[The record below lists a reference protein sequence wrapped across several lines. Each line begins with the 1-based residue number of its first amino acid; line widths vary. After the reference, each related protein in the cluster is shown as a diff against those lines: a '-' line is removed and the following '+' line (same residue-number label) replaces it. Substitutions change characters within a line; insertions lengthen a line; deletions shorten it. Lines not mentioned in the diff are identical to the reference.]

1 MTRRPAWLR
10 RTLSSYAIVARN
22 SRLLTVELAWGAAIS
37 AEWAHFVAL
46 GVFAYQTDGA
56 LGVGIVGFIRL
67 VPAALIAPFAASLG
81 DRWRR
86 ERFLG
91 FVCLLGTIAFSAS
104 AAAYSLGPYSRAIY
118 AAAAVAAIA
127 STLIRPALQALLP
140 SLASTPDELVAAN
153 AFSATLESL
162 GTFVG
167 PVVGGIVV
175 AAADAGWV
183 FAGASVLYA
192 VATTLVASVTVE
204 GRRLT
209 EPDAGARQRV
219 LGGFRV
225 LATEPGPR
233 IVILL
238 MIAQTFVRGALNVL
252 IVVVAFDI
260 LDAGAG
266 WVGLL
271 NAAVG
276 AGGLVGA
283 FIAVGVAGRRLA
295 QPFALALILGGLPIV
310 LLAGAPTA
318 VLAFVLVAL
327 IGVANSIEDVTGFTL
342 LQRIV
347 DDDVLARV
355 LGALWG
361 LAMAGLAVGSIA
373 TSLLLQV
380 AGNRVALIAIGAIL
394 PVATLFAWARLSA
407 LDRTAVAPAELGRIA
422 AVPMFGP
429 LPVATKE
436 QLARR
441 LERREVPADTLVV
454 RAGDEGDSFYI
465 VGEGEL
471 EVLVPG
477 REPGRAAA
485 GDYFGEIALL
495 RDVPR
500 TASVR
505 TVTPCTLFVL
515 GREHFLTA
523 VTGHEAGHAAGERVV
538 ATRLGEAE
546 AAS

>member
-46 GVFAYQTDGA
+46 GVFAFQTDGA

-67 VPAALIAPFAASLG
+67 VPAAIIAPFAASLG

-91 FVCLLGTIAFSAS
+91 VVCLLGTIAFCAS
-104 AAAYSLGPYSRAIY
+104 AAAYSLGPYPRAIY

-162 GTFVG
+162 GTFIG
-167 PVVGGIVV
+167 PAVGGLVV
-175 AAADAGWV
+175 AAANAGWV

-209 EPDAGARQRV
+209 EPDAGARGRV

-276 AGGLVGA
+276 VGGLVGA

-295 QPFALALILGGLPIV
+295 QPFALALILWGLPIV

-361 LAMAGLAVGSIA
+361 LAMAGLAVGSIG
-373 TSLLLQV
+373 TSLLLEL

-394 PVATLFAWARLSA
+394 PVATVFAWARLSA

-422 AVPMFGP
+422 AVPMFEP

-441 LERREVPADTLVV
+441 LERREVPADTVVV

-477 REPGRAAA
+477 REPGTAGA

-500 TASVR
+500 TATVR
-505 TVTPCTLFVL
+505 TLTPCTLFVL
-515 GREHFLTA
+515 GRENFLTA

-538 ATRLGEAE
+538 ETRLGEVP
-546 AAS
+546 S

>member
-1 MTRRPAWLR
+1 
-10 RTLSSYAIVARN
+10 
-22 SRLLTVELAWGAAIS
+22 
-37 AEWAHFVAL
+37 
-46 GVFAYQTDGA
+46 
-56 LGVGIVGFIRL
+56 
-67 VPAALIAPFAASLG
+67 
-81 DRWRR
+81 
-86 ERFLG
+86 
-91 FVCLLGTIAFSAS
+91 
-104 AAAYSLGPYSRAIY
+104 
-118 AAAAVAAIA
+118 
-127 STLIRPALQALLP
+127 
-140 SLASTPDELVAAN
+140 
-153 AFSATLESL
+153 
-162 GTFVG
+162 
-167 PVVGGIVV
+167 VGGIVV

-192 VATTLVASVTVE
+192 VATTLVASVSVE
-204 GRRLT
+204 GERLT
-209 EPDAGARQRV
+209 EPDTNARGRV

-233 IVILL
+233 VVIAL

-276 AGGLVGA
+276 VGGLVGA
-283 FIAVGVAGRRLA
+283 FLAVGVAGRRLA
-295 QPFALALILGGLPIV
+295 QPFALALVLWGLPIV

-347 DDDVLARV
+347 DDDVLTRV

-373 TSLLLQV
+373 TSLLLEV

-441 LERREVPADTLVV
+441 LERREVPAATVVV

-465 VGEGEL
+465 VGDGEL

-477 REPGRAAA
+477 REPGTCGA

-500 TASVR
+500 TATVR
-505 TVTPCTLFVL
+505 TLTPSTLFVL
-515 GREHFLTA
+515 GRENFLTA

-538 ATRLGEAE
+538 ATRLGEA
-546 AAS
+546 APS

>member
-1 MTRRPAWLR
+1 MRQPAWLR
-10 RTLSSYAIVARN
+10 QTLRSYRVVMMNR
-22 SRLLTVELAWGAAIS
+22 RLRTVELAWGAAIS

-46 GVFAYQTDGA
+46 GVFAFETDGA
-56 LGVGIVGFIRL
+56 LGVGLVGFIRL
-67 VPAALIAPFAASLG
+67 VPAAVLAPFAASLA
-81 DRWRR
+81 DRMPR
-86 ERFLG
+86 ERFIG
-91 FVCLLGTIAFSAS
+91 CVCLLGTLAFCAS
-104 AAAYSLGPYSRAIY
+104 AAAYSLGPYRLAIY

-127 STLIRPALQALLP
+127 STLIRPGLQALLP

-153 AFSATLESL
+153 AASSTLESL
-162 GTFVG
+162 GTFIG
-167 PVVGGIVV
+167 PAVGGIVV

-192 VATTLVASVTVE
+192 VATTLVCSITVA

-209 EPDAGARQRV
+209 GAEGDATSRV
-219 LGGFRV
+219 LAGFRV

-233 IVILL
+233 VVIAL

-276 AGGLVGA
+276 VGGLVGA
-283 FIAVGVAGRRLA
+283 FVAVSIAGRRLA
-295 QPFALALILGGLPIV
+295 QPFALALILWGIPIA
-310 LLAGAPTA
+310 LLAGAPSA
-318 VLAFVLVAL
+318 VLAFALVAL
-327 IGVANSIEDVTGFTL
+327 IGVANSIEDVAGFTL

-347 DDDVLARV
+347 DDEVLARV

-361 LAMAGLAVGSIA
+361 LAMAGLALGSIA
-373 TSLLLQV
+373 ASLLLQV
-380 AGNRVALIAIGAIL
+380 AGNRAALIAVGAIL
-394 PVATLFAWARLSA
+394 PIATLVTWARLTA
-407 LDRTAVAPAELGRIA
+407 LDRTAVAPAELGRIE
-422 AVPMFGP
+422 AVPMFAP

-441 LERREVPADTLVV
+441 LERREVPPGEVIV
-454 RAGDEGDSFYI
+454 RAGDYGDSFYL
-465 VGEGEL
+465 VGDGAL
-471 EVLVPG
+471 EVAVPG
-477 REPGRAAA
+477 GEPRSCEA

-500 TASVR
+500 TATVR
-505 TVTPCTLFVL
+505 AVTASTLFVL
-515 GREHFLTA
+515 GRDHFLTA

-538 ATRLGEAE
+538 ATRLGEAT
-546 AAS
+546 S

>member
-1 MTRRPAWLR
+1 MMRRPAWLS
-10 RTLSSYAIVARN
+10 RTLQSYRIVARN

-56 LGVGIVGFIRL
+56 LGVGLVGFIRL

-91 FVCLLGTIAFSAS
+91 VVCLLGTIAFSAS

-167 PVVGGIVV
+167 PAVGGIVV

-209 EPDAGARQRV
+209 QPDGDARGRV

-283 FIAVGVAGRRLA
+283 FVAAGVVGRHLA
-295 QPFALALILGGLPIV
+295 QPFALALVLWGIPIV
-310 LLAGAPTA
+310 LLAGAPHA
-318 VLAFVLVAL
+318 VLAFTLVAL

-347 DDDVLARV
+347 DDEVLTRV

-373 TSLLLQV
+373 TSLLLEV

-394 PVATLFAWARLSA
+394 PVATLVAWARLSA
-407 LDRTAVAPAELGRIA
+407 LDRTAVAPAELERIA
-422 AVPMFGP
+422 GVPMFGP

-441 LERREVPADTLVV
+441 LERREVPADTVIV

-477 REPGRAAA
+477 REPATSGA

-500 TASVR
+500 TATVR
-505 TVTPCTLFVL
+505 TITPCTLFVL
-515 GREHFLTA
+515 GRENFLTA

-538 ATRLGEAE
+538 ATRLGEAP
-546 AAS
+546 S

>member
-1 MTRRPAWLR
+1 MQAPAWLR
-10 RTLSSYAIVARN
+10 QTLRSYRVIATNR
-22 SRLLTVELAWGAAIS
+22 RLRTVELAWGAAIS

-46 GVFAYQTDGA
+46 GVFAFQTDGA
-56 LGVGIVGFIRL
+56 LGVGVVGFIRL
-67 VPAALIAPFAASLG
+67 VPAAVLAPFAASLA
-81 DRWRR
+81 DRMPR

-91 FVCLLGTIAFSAS
+91 CVCLLGTLAFCAS
-104 AAAYSLGPYSRAIY
+104 AAAYSLGPYATAIY

-127 STLIRPALQALLP
+127 STLIRPGLQALLP

-153 AFSATLESL
+153 ACSSTLESL
-162 GTFVG
+162 GTFLG
-167 PVVGGIVV
+167 PAIGGFVV

-209 EPDAGARQRV
+209 ETEGDAAGRV
-219 LGGFRV
+219 LAGFRV
-225 LATEPGPR
+225 LATQPGPR
-233 IVILL
+233 VVVAL
-238 MIAQTFVRGALNVL
+238 MVAQTFVRGALNVL

-283 FIAVGVAGRRLA
+283 FLAVGVAGRRLA
-295 QPFALALILGGLPIV
+295 QPFAWALILWGIPIT
-310 LLAGAPTA
+310 LLAGAPSA
-318 VLAFVLVAL
+318 VLAFGLVAL
-327 IGVANSIEDVTGFTL
+327 IGVANSIEDVAGFTL

-347 DDDVLARV
+347 DDEVLARV

-373 TSLLLQV
+373 ASVLLEV

-394 PVATLFAWARLSA
+394 PAATLFAWARLSA
-407 LDRTAVAPAELGRIA
+407 LDRTAVAPAELARIA
-422 AVPMFGP
+422 AVPMFEP

-441 LERREVPADTLVV
+441 LERRDVPAGTIVV
-454 RAGDEGDSFYI
+454 RAGDAGDSFYL
-465 VGEGEL
+465 VGEGQL
-471 EVLVPG
+471 EVSVPG
-477 REPGRAAA
+477 GDTRACGP

-500 TASVR
+500 TATVR
-505 TVTPCTLFVL
+505 AVTDATLFVL
-515 GREHFLTA
+515 GRDHFLTA

-538 ATRLGEAE
+538 ATRLGEAT
-546 AAS
+546 S

>member
-1 MTRRPAWLR
+1 MLSAALPIALCSTLLYRSPMTRRPAWLR

-46 GVFAYQTDGA
+46 GVFAFQTDGA
-56 LGVGIVGFIRL
+56 LGVGVVGFIRL

-91 FVCLLGTIAFSAS
+91 VVCLLGTIAFAAS

-167 PVVGGIVV
+167 PAVGGIVV

-204 GRRLT
+204 GRRLQ
-209 EPDAGARQRV
+209 EPDAGARGRV

-233 IVILL
+233 VVIVL

-283 FIAVGVAGRRLA
+283 FIAVSIAGRRLA
-295 QPFALALILGGLPIV
+295 QPFALALVLWGLPIV

-347 DDDVLARV
+347 DDDVLTRV
-355 LGALWG
+355 LGALW
-361 LAMAGLAVGSIA
+361 
-373 TSLLLQV
+373 
-380 AGNRVALIAIGAIL
+380 
-394 PVATLFAWARLSA
+394 
-407 LDRTAVAPAELGRIA
+407 
-422 AVPMFGP
+422 
-429 LPVATKE
+429 
-436 QLARR
+436 
-441 LERREVPADTLVV
+441 
-454 RAGDEGDSFYI
+454 
-465 VGEGEL
+465 
-471 EVLVPG
+471 
-477 REPGRAAA
+477 
-485 GDYFGEIALL
+485 
-495 RDVPR
+495 
-500 TASVR
+500 
-505 TVTPCTLFVL
+505 
-515 GREHFLTA
+515 
-523 VTGHEAGHAAGERVV
+523 
-538 ATRLGEAE
+538 
-546 AAS
+546 